1 MKLGYHDVTVV
12 SYTAGTN
19 DNGKK
24 LMDFVVQN
32 PEGEQTNVQLY
43 FVSPENIRISLEQL
57 NRLGWTKGN
66 PRGLDAVIGGKARI
80 EVYEDEWLD
89 NDGNERTTT
98 KVKFVSSKP
107 AVKTA
112 MSAAAASAWID
123 GMADPSRKW

>member
-24 LMDFVVQN
+24 LMDFVVRN
-32 PEGEQTNVQLY
+32 PEGEEANVQLY

-57 NRLGWTKGN
+57 NRLGWSKGCAK
-66 PRGLDAVIGGKARI
+66 GLDAVIGGKGQI
-80 EVYEDEWLD
+80 EVFEDTWLD
-89 NDGNERTTT
+89 NDGNERSN
-98 KVKFVSSKP
+98 VKTRWCSAKP